1 MSASAVLKL
10 QKVGFSIEQ
19 VEALADFMDTQAAS
33 KADLNDAKAE
43 LKSDIAGVRSEIA
56 SVKNDLKAEIAG
68 VRSEFKAEIAEV
80 RSDLRLVESNLHA
93 QNVQI
98 EQRMTIKLGG
108 LLVVITGILLAAI
121 RYLPPH

>member
-56 SVKNDLKAEIAG
+56 E
-68 VRSEFKAEIAEV
+68 VRSELKL
-80 RSDLRLVESNLHA
+80 S
-93 QNVQI
+93 
-98 EQRMTIKLGG
+98 EQRTIIRLGG
-108 LLVVITGILLAAI
+108 LLVVITGILLGAI

>member
-43 LKSDIAGVRSEIA
+43 LKADIAE
-56 SVKNDLKAEIAG
+56 VKTELKAD
-68 VRSEFKAEIAEV
+68 IAEV
-80 RSDLRLVESNLHA
+80 RSELKLS
-93 QNVQI
+93 
-98 EQRMTIKLGG
+98 EQRTIIRLGG
-108 LLVVITGILLAAI
+108 LLVVITGILLGAI

>member
-10 QKVGFSIEQ
+10 QKVGFSIDQ

-56 SVKNDLKAEIAG
+56 E
-68 VRSEFKAEIAEV
+68 VRSELKL
-80 RSDLRLVESNLHA
+80 S
-93 QNVQI
+93 
-98 EQRMTIKLGG
+98 EQRTIIRLGG
-108 LLVVITGILLAAI
+108 LLVVITGILLGAI